1 MADKIK
7 TFEQTIIDMYGDRG
21 RTWLA
26 SLPSTIAQLAG
37 KWQIKEIQPLP
48 NLSYNYVVSGVRHG
62 IPVIL
67 KIMNPECFDSSAV
80 AREAAVLAAL
90 SGPCVKVLFQ
100 DDSLSALL
108 LERLLP
114 GTMLKELFP
123 EQDMQAIT
131 ITSTIIKA
139 FECCQNPAPLFL
151 PVGDILMVLDKDWP
165 GIQHHL
171 MKARVLRVSLLATT
185 TTQILLHGDLH
196 HENILLHGDTWRVID
211 PKGFVGD
218 PAYECGA
225 YIRNPFPEIL
235 ACPDMLTI
243 IQKRIKMFAHLLD
256 LNERRIAQWTYVQAV
271 VAACWA
277 IEDHLDPRLWI
288 KMAEVL
294 EQIL

>member
-1 MADKIK
+1 MVGKTK
-7 TFEQTIIDMYGDRG
+7 TFKQIIIDMYGDRG

-26 SLPSTIAQLAG
+26 SLPSIIAQLAG
-37 KWQIKEIQPLP
+37 KWQIREIQPLP
-48 NLSYNYVVSGVRHG
+48 NLSYNYVVSGIRHG

-67 KIMNPECFDSSAV
+67 KIGFDSSSI
-80 AREAAVLAAL
+80 AREADALVAL
-90 SGPCVKVLFQ
+90 SGPCVRVLKR
-100 DDSLSALL
+100 DENHGALL
-108 LERLLP
+108 LERVMP
-114 GTMLKELFP
+114 GTTLKSFFLSRDQEGV
-123 EQDMQAIT
+123 I
-131 ITSTIIKA
+131 ITSRLVKS
-139 FECCQNPAPLFL
+139 FSPCQSPEGSILPLNQML
-151 PVGDILMVLDKDWP
+151 QILDKDWP
-165 GIQHHL
+165 DIQHQL

>member
-67 KIMNPECFDSSAV
+67 KIMNPECFVSSAV

-185 TTQILLHGDLH
+185 TTQVLLHGDLH